1 MINHRSSWLR
11 RSFCIITK
19 RIRKTYL
26 QNAFANC
33 ICIAYSQNVF
43 AKRICKSY
51 SHSVFAKHIH
61 KAPGPSSLR
70 PSHLR
75 EAVACPSPDRA
86 HEMLSALTKFIN
98 LLAAG
103 QVPSSIR
110 PYLCGA
116 TLLACKKKNGG
127 LHPIAVGEVLRRLV
141 SKCLTLVTGPA
152 SLSELAPCSWVWM
165 SKEVAKPS
173 FMLYLIS

>member
-1 MINHRSSWLR
+1 MKCIALDLDYYPYPNH
-11 RSFCIITK
+11 K
-19 RIRKTYL
+19 AYL
-26 QNAFANC
+26 QNV
-33 ICIAYSQNVF
+33 S
-43 AKRICKSY
+43 AKC
-51 SHSVFAKHIH
+51 
-61 KAPGPSSLR
+61 KAPGPPSLR

-116 TLLACKKKNGG
+116 TLLASKKKNGG

-141 SKCLTLVTGPA
+141 SKCLALITCPA
-152 SLSELAPCSWVWM
+152 SLSALAPLQLGV
-165 SKEVAKPS
+165 EVKGGCEAISCISSHEPYSIKPTMDP
-173 FMLYLIS
+173 FARLLKYFQQH